1 MLHFITGRPGSGKST
16 LLLEKLTA
24 HLSAGGKAVLLVPE
38 QQAVFWETRLAET
51 LPPEM
56 WLRLE
61 VTNFTRLANTV
72 FRMYGGLSLPRIDEG
87 GRALVLWRAMLS
99 VWDMLK
105 VYSHGADGR
114 EDKNIPSLL
123 SAVAEC
129 KQNGVSPAQL
139 EQAAEALTEEGEC
152 GSFADRLGDVSL
164 VYSAYESLLHE
175 EYNDREDIMSGLCRK
190 LESAPYFRD
199 KAVFVDSF
207 YSVTAQEIRILRT
220 IAASALSMTV
230 TFACDRNDTG
240 EIPFLRIRKF
250 LDQMEGIAADT
261 GKTPAYTELTT
272 DRRHGNA
279 PALAAVSAGLFRYDM
294 PLPAAEELPDDDSI
308 RVIRCGDRYEE
319 CEAACALIEEKIRAG
334 CRYRDIALVARN
346 MDSLRGILD
355 TAMERH
361 GIPCFLAASD
371 PLAQSPAVRLVQSLL
386 AIEAGSYNRRDF
398 LRLIATGLTPL
409 TDTECDCFAA
419 YTKTWNIRGRRM
431 FCGESEDYRWS
442 WNPDGYRIEMSRWGK
457 ACLRYANSA
466 REKIVPPVA
475 AFSAIFADKSAPVEE
490 ICRGIV
496 AFCRE
501 MQVYERLAEQAQALR
516 REGKREEA
524 DKTERVW
531 QTICD
536 ALDKM
541 VEILGGTSLEAG
553 RFSGLFGRVIAS
565 MDIGAIPTG
574 MDEVLMGS
582 ANGVRFGEVR
592 HVIMLD
598 ACEGIFPGNP
608 GDNGFF
614 RDTDRIFLEG
624 VGVNL
629 GSDRVEEYVAEEY
642 WMFYRTAASAVET
655 LSVLSPAS
663 IEGEGYAL
671 SPGAAR
677 LLAISGKEAVNFRD
691 LPPEKRI
698 YHPAARVPITSAEM
712 KNAMEA
718 LRNKPFFHE
727 MGLSADEDACD
738 PAYSAELFG
747 NTMGLTQSR
756 LDRFSSCP
764 FAYWCTYGM
773 TLHEEAKAE
782 ITSPDIGSFVH
793 AILEQFFR
801 MTGGRKYPLP
811 EEETKAIAEELIGAY
826 LYRLGVGEDNGRL
839 TYLFGR
845 LRRNVMVFLEAVM
858 REFAQGKFAP
868 AAFELPVGLP
878 AEKGGD
884 SVKPVAVTL
893 PDGTSVVLRG
903 IIDRV
908 DTYTKENGE
917 MCIRVVDYKTGSR
930 SFSLAEVRDGL
941 HVQLLIYLFSLWKS
955 RAPLPFAD
963 SEAPTAII
971 PAGAVYF
978 NVKPGEKSAD
988 APLDAETAR
997 EQAIDGIT
1005 RSGVYLKD
1013 EEVLDA
1019 MDAGLSGKY
1028 VPVTRKKDGGLTGR
1042 ATLQDLE
1049 QFGNLYGQ
1057 MRETVEKIA
1066 GEMKNGISCATPKT
1080 RNGTSPCSYCSMRP
1094 VCRVR

>member
-1 MLHFITGRPGSGKST
+1 MLHYITGRPGSGKSA
-16 LLLEKLTA
+16 LVMEGLSA
-24 HLSAGGKAVLLVPE
+24 HLAGGGKAVLLVPE
-38 QQAVFWETRLAET
+38 QQAVFWETKLAKE
-51 LPPEM
+51 LPAEA

-105 VYSHGADGR
+105 VYNHGADGR

-123 SAVAEC
+123 SAIAEC

-139 EQAAEALTEEGEC
+139 EQAADELTAEGEC
-152 GSFADRLGDVSL
+152 GSFADRLADVSL

-220 IAASALSMTV
+220 IAASALHMTV
-230 TFACDRNDTG
+230 TFACDRQDTG

-250 LDQMEGIAADT
+250 LAQMEGIAADIGT
-261 GKTPAYTELTT
+261 TPTYTELTT
-272 DRRHGNA
+272 DKRHEKS
-279 PALAAVSAGLFRYDM
+279 PLLATASANLFRYDM
-294 PLPAAEELPDDDSI
+294 PLPVEEESTRDESI

-319 CEAACALIEEKIRAG
+319 CEAACALIEEKIREG
-334 CRYRDIALVARN
+334 CRYGDIALVARN
-346 MDSLRGILD
+346 MDNLRGILD

-398 LRLIATGLTPL
+398 LRLISTGLTPL
-409 TDTECDCFAA
+409 TDTECDCFAS
-419 YTKTWNIRGRRM
+419 YTQTWNIRGRKM
-431 FCGESEDYRWS
+431 FCGDSEDYRWS

-475 AFSAIFADKSAPVEE
+475 AFSAIFAEKSAPVEE

-496 AFCRE
+496 TFCRE
-501 MQVYERLAEQAQALR
+501 MQVYERLVQQAQNLR
-516 REGKREEA
+516 RDGKKEEA

-541 VEILGGTSLEAG
+541 VEILGGTNLEAG
-553 RFSGLFGRVIAS
+553 RFSGLFGRVISS

-574 MDEVLMGS
+574 LDEVLMGS

-629 GSDRVEEYVAEEY
+629 GSDRSEEYVAEEY

-655 LSVLSPAS
+655 LTVLSPAS
-663 IEGEGYAL
+663 IDGEEYSL
-671 SPGAAR
+671 SPGAVR
-677 LLAISGKEAVNFRD
+677 LLMIGGNEAVNFRD

-698 YHPAARVPITSAEM
+698 YHPAARVPIASAEM
-712 KNAMEA
+712 KEAMEE
-718 LRNKPFFHE
+718 LRKKPFFYE
-727 MGLSADEDACD
+727 MGLSAAEDACD
-738 PAYSAELFG
+738 PAYASALFG

-773 TLHEEAKAE
+773 ALHEDAKAE

-801 MTGGRKYPLP
+801 MTKGRKYPLAK
-811 EEETKAIAEELIGAY
+811 EETEGIADELIESY
-826 LYRLGVGEDNGRL
+826 LWRLGVGEDNGRL
-839 TYLFGR
+839 SYLFSR

-858 REFAQGKFAP
+858 REFAQGKFEP

-878 AEKGGD
+878 AENGGE
-884 SVKPVAVTL
+884 SVKPVNVTL

-917 MCIRVVDYKTGSR
+917 ICIRVVDYKTGSR

-941 HVQLLIYLFSLWKS
+941 HVQLLIYLFSLWKTRS
-955 RAPLPFAD
+955 PLPFAN
-963 SEAPTAII
+963 SETPTNIV

-978 NVKPGEKSAD
+978 NVKPGEKTVD
-988 APLDAETAR
+988 APLDAEEAR
-997 EQAIDGIT
+997 EQAIDGIA
-1005 RSGVYLKD
+1005 RSGVYLRD

-1019 MDAGLSGKY
+1019 MDAGLTGKY

-1049 QFGNLYGQ
+1049 QFGSLYSQ
-1057 MRETVEKIA
+1057 MRETVENIA
-1066 GEMKNGISCATPKT
+1066 SQMKNGTSRAVPKT
-1080 RNGTSPCSYCSMRP
+1080 RPGSSPCSYCSMRP

>member
-1 MLHFITGRPGSGKST
+1 MLHFITGRPGTGKST
-16 LLLEKLTA
+16 LLLAKLTE
-24 HLSAGGKAVLLVPE
+24 HLQSGGQAVLLVPE
-38 QQAVFWETRLAET
+38 QQAAAWEIRLAEL
-51 LPPEM
+51 LPPEA

-87 GRALVLWRAMLS
+87 GRTLVLWRAMLS

-105 VYSHGADGR
+105 VYNHGADGR
-114 EDKNIPSLL
+114 EDKNIPALL
-123 SAVAEC
+123 SAVTEC
-129 KQNGVSPAQL
+129 KQNGVMPDVLEKAAQDL
-139 EQAAEALTEEGEC
+139 LADGEC
-152 GSFADRLGDVSL
+152 DSFADRLADVSL
-164 VYSAYESLLHE
+164 VYSAYENLLHE
-175 EYNDREDIMSGLCRK
+175 EYSDREDVMAGLYRK

-207 YSVTAQEIRILRT
+207 YSVTAQEIRLLRI

-230 TFACDRNDTG
+230 TFACGREDTG
-240 EIPFLRIRKF
+240 ELPFLRIRKF
-250 LDQMEGIAADT
+250 LGQMEAAAAEI
-261 GKTPAYTELTT
+261 GEVPVYTALTE
-272 DRRHGNA
+272 DVRHRNA
-279 PALAAVSAGLFRYDM
+279 PLLASAAAKLFCSDTSSQKN
-294 PLPAAEELPDDDSI
+294 ENINDDGSI
-308 RVIRCGDRYEE
+308 RVIRCTDRYEE
-319 CEAACALIEEKIRAG
+319 CEAACALIEQKVREG

-346 MDSLRGILD
+346 MDSFRGILD

-361 GIPCFLAASD
+361 GIPCFLAEAD
-371 PLAQSPAVRLVQSLL
+371 PLSQSPAVRMIQSLL

-419 YTKTWNIRGRRM
+419 YTGTWNIRGRKM
-431 FCGESEDYRWS
+431 FCGDGEDYRWS
-442 WNPDGYRIEMSRWGK
+442 WNPDGYRIEISDWGK
-457 ACLRYANSA
+457 ACLRYANMA
-466 REKIVPPVA
+466 REKIVPPVM
-475 AFSAIFADKSAPVEE
+475 AFSALFAEKSAPVEE

-496 AFCRE
+496 TFCRE
-501 MQVYERLAEQAQALR
+501 MQVYERLAERAEKLR
-516 REGKREEA
+516 MDGKREEA
-524 DKTERVW
+524 DKTGRVW

-541 VEILGGTSLEAG
+541 VEILGGTALEAG

-574 MDEVLMGS
+574 IDEVLMGS

-598 ACEGIFPGNP
+598 ACEGIFPGSP
-608 GDNGFF
+608 ADGGFF

-629 GSDRVEEYVAEEY
+629 NSDRSEEYIAEEY
-642 WMFYRTAASAVET
+642 WMFYRTAASALES
-655 LSVLSPAS
+655 LSVFSPVTVDGEACSLSQ
-663 IEGEGYAL
+663 GAL
-671 SPGAAR
+671 GLMRICGVEKPE
-677 LLAISGKEAVNFRD
+677 IFRN

-698 YHPAARVPITSAEM
+698 YHPAARVPITSDVL
-712 KNAMEA
+712 KSAMEN
-718 LRNKPFFHE
+718 LRQTPFFHDV
-727 MGLSADEDACD
+727 GLSADEDRMGDYTA
-738 PAYSAELFG
+738 ALFG

-756 LDRFSSCP
+756 LDRFAACP

-773 TLHEEAKAE
+773 GLSEDAKAE

-801 MTGGRKYPLP
+801 MTKDRKYPLP
-811 EEETKAIAEELIGAY
+811 KEETEAIAEELIGNY

-839 TYLFGR
+839 SYLFGR
-845 LRRNVMVFLEAVM
+845 LKRNVMVFLEAVM
-858 REFAQGKFAP
+858 REFAQGKFTP
-868 AAFELPVGLP
+868 AAFELPVGMP
-878 AEKGGD
+878 AEKGGE
-884 SVKPVAVTL
+884 SVSPVSVTL
-893 PDGTSVVLRG
+893 PDGTSVILRG

-917 MCIRVVDYKTGSR
+917 LCIRVVDYKTGSR

-955 RAPLPFAD
+955 RSPLPFGD
-963 SEAPTAII
+963 SGNIQDI
-971 PAGAVYF
+971 VPAGAVYF
-978 NVKPGEKSAD
+978 SIKPGEKSVD
-988 APLDAETAR
+988 APMDAETAR
-997 EQAIDGIT
+997 EQVIDGIG

-1028 VPVTRKKDGGLTGR
+1028 VSVTRKKDGGLTGR
-1042 ATLQDLE
+1042 AALQDLE
-1049 QFGNLYGQ
+1049 QFGALYGQ
-1057 MRETVEKIA
+1057 MRETVGKIA
-1066 GEMKNGISCATPKT
+1066 GEIKNGVSCAAPKV
-1080 RNGTSPCSYCSMRP
+1080 RNGSDPCSYCSMRP
-1094 VCRVR
+1094 VCRYR